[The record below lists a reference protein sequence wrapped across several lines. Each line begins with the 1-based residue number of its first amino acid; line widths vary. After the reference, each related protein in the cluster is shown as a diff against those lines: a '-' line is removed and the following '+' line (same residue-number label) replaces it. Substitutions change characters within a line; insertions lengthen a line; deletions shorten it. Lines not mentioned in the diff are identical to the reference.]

1 MEAASPLFIL
11 GKPPQGFSSFF
22 AAWPK
27 PGTADARINSNCRS
41 QQPYGVQV
49 MFSALSDASIV
60 LFYMIPAML
69 ALAIPI
75 VAIWTGHQRR
85 IREVEARHRERLAA
99 IEKGLPIPPDDP
111 VVPPVRTGSPLLRGL
126 VWLGVGLAL
135 VYGDVNWQL
144 SRIGWIPAA
153 IGAAYLIF
161 YTIESL
167 KRPSAPSA

>member
-1 MEAASPLFIL
+1 
-11 GKPPQGFSSFF
+11 
-22 AAWPK
+22 
-27 PGTADARINSNCRS
+27 
-41 QQPYGVQV
+41 
-49 MFSALSDASIV
+49 MFSAISDSFIV
-60 LFYMIPAML
+60 LFSMIPAVL
-69 ALAIPI
+69 ALLIPI
-75 VAIWTGHQRR
+75 IAIWTSHRR
-85 IREVEARHRERLAA
+85 QLQEVEARHRERLAA
-99 IEKGLPIPPDDP
+99 IEKGLPVPPDP
-111 VVPPVRTGSPLLRGL
+111 VAPPRKVGSPLLRGL